1 LAGQLA
7 LNIIQNLKANEFLPR
22 SYLIMYAAAAQAVAI
37 VCLLKKIG
45 RKDCLGVKRLRA
57 HELHNNGV

>member
-1 LAGQLA
+1 
-7 LNIIQNLKANEFLPR
+7 
-22 SYLIMYAAAAQAVAI
+22 MYAAAAQAVAI